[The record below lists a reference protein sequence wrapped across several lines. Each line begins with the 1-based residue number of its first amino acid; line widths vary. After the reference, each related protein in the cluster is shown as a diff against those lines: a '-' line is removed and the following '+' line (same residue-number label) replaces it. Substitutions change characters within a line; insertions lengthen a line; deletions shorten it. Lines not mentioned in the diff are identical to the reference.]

1 MKKRYSKI
9 LLFLIISLGFFLRII
24 FLNIAPPALN
34 IDEAALGY
42 NAYSILK
49 TGKDEHGV
57 FLPLSLQSFGDW
69 KLPLYSYVTTI
80 PVWLLGLNELSTRLP
95 SIVAGIL
102 GILCIYLI
110 AMKLFKNKIA
120 SLFSSFFFAVSPW
133 SIYFSRAAY
142 EVNLATT
149 IFLGGFTIFL
159 YGLSSKNKKIILSTS
174 GVLFGLTFF
183 TYHAFI
189 VFMPLFT
196 VSLLF
201 LYRKQINKRDL
212 TFLLLP
218 FVALAM
224 LSIFSNLNHGSTK
237 AVSTSIF
244 NNKDILYGRVEN
256 FRKDTMNTDIA
267 IFDVIYTKYLGI
279 PYHFFQNYL
288 TSFSP
293 VFLFDKGGEK
303 LVHNVDGIGNLYAL
317 DAIILLVGLFGLFY
331 FRERS
336 IKIIGVWLLLSPI
349 ASSIT
354 IDSPNSTRM
363 FMIMPVFMLILGY
376 GCYIIF
382 NYLKATLFGRL
393 VILGVTLL
401 YTLNIYFF
409 LNLYFIHNDYHR
421 AQFWRYGVKEIVQ
434 IANENP
440 KKDIVMRGPENFPY
454 IYFLFYNAYNPEL
467 FRNTVQYYPP
477 TPEGFVLVKSFDRYK
492 FVPLLQDE
500 IEKDGILYI
509 DDQNFNQEDSVVL
522 LPNGDPVFKYYVG
535 KDKK

>member
-1 MKKRYSKI
+1 MKNRYLKI
-9 LLFLIISLGFFLRII
+9 LLFSVISLGFFLRII

-69 KLPLYSYVTTI
+69 KLPLYSYVATI

-95 SIVAGIL
+95 SIIAGTL

-110 AMKLFKNKIA
+110 GMKLYKNRAA
-120 SLFSSFFFAVSPW
+120 SLLSSFFFAVSPW

-149 IFLGGFTIFL
+149 IFLSGFTFFL
-159 YGLSSKNKKIILSTS
+159 YGLSSKNKKLLLSVS
-174 GVLFGLTFF
+174 GILFGLTLF
-183 TYHAFI
+183 TYHSFI
-189 VFMPLFT
+189 IFMPMFT

-201 LYRKQINKRDL
+201 LYRKQVNNRS
-212 TFLLLP
+212 TVFFLLP
-218 FVALAM
+218 FIALVVF
-224 LSIFSNLNHGSTK
+224 SIFSNLAHGSTK
-237 AVSTSIF
+237 AVNTSIL

-256 FRKDTMNTDIA
+256 FRKDTTNSDVA

-288 TSFSP
+288 SSFSP

-317 DAIILLVGLFGLFY
+317 DAVILLVGLFGLFY

-363 FMIMPVFMLILGY
+363 FMIMPVFMLVLGY
-376 GCYIIF
+376 GAYLIF
-382 NYLKATLFGRL
+382 YYFRRTFLGRL
-393 VILGVTLL
+393 LILGIILI
-401 YTLNIYFF
+401 YILNVYFF
-409 LNLYFIHNDYHR
+409 LNLYFVHNEFHR
-421 AQFWRYGVKEIVQ
+421 AQFWRYGLKEIVQ
-434 IANENP
+434 ITNSNSEKN
-440 KKDIVMRGPENFPY
+440 IVMRGPENFPY
-454 IYFLFYNAYNPEL
+454 IYFLFYNSYNPES
-467 FRNTVQYYPP
+467 FRKTVQYYPP
-477 TPEGFVLVKSFDRYK
+477 TSEGFVFVKSFDRYK

-500 IEKDGILYI
+500 IEKNNVLYI
-509 DDQNFNQEDSVVL
+509 DDQNFNQEDSVVS
-522 LPNGDPVFKYYVG
+522 LPNGDPIFKYYM
-535 KDKK
+535 KHD